1 MCLLCSLDIHYL
13 LCEALRTLCALRG
26 KLFKT
31 AEGAKVTQFRKGNV
45 QYNHIMLFRNNHVM
59 LFRILSDD
67 PCVFVASVKELTKA
81 QRKIFLAIIP

>member
-26 KLFKT
+26 KIVQT
-31 AEGAKVTQFRKGNV
+31 AQGAKVTQSFAKETF
-45 QYNHIMLFRNNHVM
+45 QYNHVM